1 MDDRN
6 QENLRELLATFFDA
20 EQVDNYADDFQQAEQ
35 VFQTHPA
42 PEPDDR
48 LIANIKTDI
57 ALSLARRKAKR
68 FRRRLFEA
76 VAGVAAAIAILAI
89 VSLQFSEKPTKQ
101 PGNSAYTASLLPTAL
116 WESDDIA
123 ADDAD
128 LAVFTAEI
136 DQIEYEIHT
145 LESGEDITES
155 ETSVTELEME
165 LAEIN
170 MDFWKG

>member
-6 QENLRELLATFFDA
+6 HENLRELLATFFDA
-20 EQVDNYADDFQQAEQ
+20 EQVDRLADDFQQAEQ

-42 PEPDDR
+42 HKPDDR
-48 LIANIKTDI
+48 LIANIKTEI
-57 ALSLARRKAKR
+57 ALSLGRQRAKH

-76 VAGVAAAIAILAI
+76 AAGIAAAVAILVI
-89 VSLQFSEKPTKQ
+89 VSLQFSEKSVKH
-101 PGNSAYTASLLPTAL
+101 PGNNAYTASLLPTAL
-116 WESDDIA
+116 WESNDIA
-123 ADDAD
+123 ADDTD

-136 DQIEYEIHT
+136 EQIEYEIHS
-145 LESGEDITES
+145 LELGDDITEN

-170 MDFWKG
+170 VDFWKG

>member
-1 MDDRN
+1 MDDQN

-20 EQVDNYADDFQQAEQ
+20 EQVDSYAEDFQQAEQ
-35 VFQTHPA
+35 VFHQHPA

-48 LIANIKTDI
+48 LIANIKTEI
-57 ALSLARRKAKR
+57 AISLGRRRVKR
-68 FRRRLFEA
+68 FKRWLYEA
-76 VAGVAAAIAILAI
+76 AGVAAAIVILAI
-89 VSLQFSEKPTKQ
+89 ISLQLFEKPVNQ
-101 PGNSAYTASLLPTAL
+101 PGNNSYTASLLPTAL
-116 WESDDIA
+116 WESNDIA
-123 ADDAD
+123 ADDVD

-136 DQIEYEIHT
+136 EQIEYEVHT

-170 MDFWKG
+170 TDFWKG

>member
-6 QENLRELLATFFDA
+6 QENLRALLASFFDA
-20 EQVDNYADDFQQAEQ
+20 EQVDRYAEDFQQAEQ
-35 VFQTHPA
+35 VLHKHPA

-48 LIANIKTDI
+48 LIANIKTEI
-57 ALSLARRKAKR
+57 ALSLSRRRVKR
-68 FRRRLFEA
+68 FRRRLCEA
-76 VAGVAAAIAILAI
+76 AGIAAAVAILAI
-89 VSLQFSEKPTKQ
+89 VSLQFSEKSTKQ
-101 PGNSAYTASLLPTAL
+101 PGNADYTASLLPTAL

-136 DQIEYEIHT
+136 EQIEYEIRT
-145 LESGEDITES
+145 LESGEDITEN
-155 ETSVTELEME
+155 ETTVTELEME

-170 MDFWKG
+170 TDFWKG